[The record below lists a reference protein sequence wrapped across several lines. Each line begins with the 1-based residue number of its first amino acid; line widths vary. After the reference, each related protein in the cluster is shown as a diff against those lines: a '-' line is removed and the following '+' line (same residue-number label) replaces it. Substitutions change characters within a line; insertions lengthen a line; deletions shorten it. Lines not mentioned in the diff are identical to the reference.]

1 MLKDSMTYYRG
12 QIAAYTD
19 AIRMCDFKANVAVIY
34 GAFTIG
40 PVLGFSKSFPPF
52 LPMPVVLLP
61 FLIVFF
67 CLLICLMPRYPAVGR
82 ATLPIGRNLDPSEF
96 QGPASQEVTIEQ
108 LQTLCVIL
116 CTILYWKNVY
126 LRISFFIYVTG
137 TLIVS
142 ALLAY
147 FGFR

>member
-1 MLKDSMTYYRG
+1 MSKDPMIFYRG

-40 PVLGFSKSFPPF
+40 PILGFSKSFPKF
-52 LPMPVVLLP
+52 LPLPVVLLP
-61 FLIVFF
+61 FLIVVF
-67 CLLICLMPRYPAVGR
+67 CLLICLLPRYPAIGR
-82 ATLPIGRNLDPSEF
+82 ATLPIGPRIRPEEF
-96 QGPASQEVTIEQ
+96 LGPASREVTIEQ
-108 LQTLCVIL
+108 MRTLCVIL
-116 CTILYWKNVY
+116 CQILYWKNVY
-126 LRISFFIYVTG
+126 LRISFTIYVTG

-142 ALLAY
+142 ALLGW

>member
-1 MLKDSMTYYRG
+1 
-12 QIAAYTD
+12 
-19 AIRMCDFKANVAVIY
+19 
-34 GAFTIG
+34 
-40 PVLGFSKSFPPF
+40 
-52 LPMPVVLLP
+52 
-61 FLIVFF
+61 
-67 CLLICLMPRYPAVGR
+67 MPRYPAVGR
-82 ATLPIGRNLDPSEF
+82 ATLPIGRNLDPNEF

-126 LRISFFIYVTG
+126 LRISFFIYVAG